1 MMSDEFVAAKN
12 AGPLAC
18 FDLYICNIVSVYVV
32 QSASNSD
39 ATVRYAPY
47 EPDTKIEM
55 LHERWGHTR
64 GGVHMH
70 DRLQA
75 FGRQIYAYHDWPMSV
90 RFWCICHCS
99 ALSFS

>member
-32 QSASNSD
+32 QSASNS
-39 ATVRYAPY
+39 YAPY

-55 LHERWGHTR
+55 LQERWGHTW
-64 GGVHMH
+64 GGGAHA
-70 DRLQA
+70 RSA
-75 FGRQIYAYHDWPMSV
+75 SGV
-90 RFWCICHCS
+90 R
-99 ALSFS
+99 